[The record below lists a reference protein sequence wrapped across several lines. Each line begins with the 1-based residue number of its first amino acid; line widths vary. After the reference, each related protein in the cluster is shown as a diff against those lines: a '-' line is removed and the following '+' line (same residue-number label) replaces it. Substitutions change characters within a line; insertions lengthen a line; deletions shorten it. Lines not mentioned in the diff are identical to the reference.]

1 MKTIYDLIA
10 IVLFAGLAILFL
22 QRSASH
28 TPDRIP
34 IWKYGLP
41 AVGCAVADYLGNHDQ
56 AVLAIVLFV
65 AVVAFSIMMLRPF
78 HQGPTA

>member
-1 MKTIYDLIA
+1 MKTIYDVIA
-10 IVLFAGLAILFL
+10 IGLFAGLAILFL

-28 TPDRIP
+28 DPDPIP

-56 AVLAIVLFV
+56 AILSIILFV
-65 AVVAFSIMMLRPF
+65 GVAGFSVMMLRPF
-78 HQGPTA
+78 HQGPQA